1 MSPKI
6 PSILNIPD
14 NMSSNTMLDPSASAH
29 SEPGPA
35 EFAARWT
42 EARLA
47 YPLYAALATQFNFAT
62 PPYPAGE
69 MPPARP
75 TREVFD
81 RDLQWV
87 DSIDEKVLA
96 YQIRQLPPETLN
108 KSEENLRS
116 FILRQL
122 RKTNKTTSDRDK
134 IDLLLVQY
142 FALCAP
148 EELYRNQIR
157 LEDVAKVLQ
166 PVLPAADATPV
177 EWCEPLNEILQKL
190 EKCHSLRDL
199 MEGGLLEQGRLL
211 KDSAG
216 EMFYDPAA
224 LVAFSRF
231 NFVLRRGFIRL
242 LHADLSAL
250 GQAVDTLEATGVKTV
265 DCRRAGLSAAETTTQ
280 LRFFHENWRQP
291 FQKDYTAHSVTRA
304 FEQLLALRADLEEA
318 VARGNGGGTMSTAVA
333 PASAP
338 APAAPKAAEAQP
350 VEAKQEAAVPVS
362 APPAAAEPV
371 AKPTEP
377 GQAKRPAT
385 LDLAPINEP
394 IPTPAKPVA
403 ADASK
408 SAKPGSEE
416 PASATGSAVSE
427 KCLEAIWEQLIA
439 APPSRGRSMSTVV
452 LQNTKVLL
460 SSWEVAAFVSEG
472 GQESEDLRRAVVARA
487 LLGVAGDE
495 RKRSGEEAAL
505 TSALMHARSEVSYF
519 QGRVEQAKRAKNTEA
534 AVNLGIS
541 TKRLLSCIEE
551 AEKLQP

>member
-1 MSPKI
+1 MSPKL
-6 PSILNIPD
+6 PSIFNIPE
-14 NMSSNTMLDPSASAH
+14 NMSSNTMLDSSHAAH
-29 SEPGPA
+29 GEPGPA
-35 EFAARWT
+35 DFAARWT

-62 PPYPAGE
+62 PPYPPGE
-69 MPPARP
+69 MPPAQP
-75 TREVFD
+75 TRDVFD
-81 RDLQWV
+81 RDLRWV
-87 DSIDEKVLA
+87 DSIDEKVRA

-108 KSEENLRS
+108 KGEDSLRA

-122 RKTNKTTSDRDK
+122 RKPDKTTIDRDK

-148 EELYRNQIR
+148 EELYRKPIR

-166 PVLPAADATPV
+166 PVLPAEDATAL
-177 EWCEPLNEILQKL
+177 EWCEPLNEILRAL
-190 EKCHSLRDL
+190 ENCHSLRDL

-224 LVAFSRF
+224 LVAFCRF
-231 NFVLRRGFIRL
+231 NFLLRRGFIRL
-242 LHADLSAL
+242 LHADLSAI

-265 DCRRAGLSAAETTTQ
+265 DCRGAGLSAAETTTQ

-291 FQKDYTAHSVTRA
+291 FQKDYTANSVTRA

-318 VARGNGGGTMSTAVA
+318 VARGRCAGPPSTA
-333 PASAP
+333 SE
-338 APAAPKAAEAQP
+338 PAA
-350 VEAKQEAAVPVS
+350 
-362 APPAAAEPV
+362 APPAASETLETAAGPTQEAAAAQSKPAPLGAEPV
-371 AKPTEP
+371 SSAASERSEKAAPP
-377 GQAKRPAT
+377 AASRPPA
-385 LDLAPINEP
+385 LDLAPVNEP
-394 IPTPAKPVA
+394 APTAVKPAPAKPSS
-403 ADASK
+403 D
-408 SAKPGSEE
+408 E
-416 PASATGSAVSE
+416 PAAATGSAVAE

-505 TSALMHARSEVSYF
+505 TSALVHARSEVSYF